1 LHGNNYMDDLYYIP
15 VLRKLLCVEDVT
27 VIWPREAV
35 CFASLPSDSLNLLR
49 FRWVYDVLTSR
60 NKVFLEKRMLS
71 SWRNALLCVYSVL
84 SQLNSLYKGCP
95 ESIQPFWISQEP
107 VAWPWC

>member
-1 LHGNNYMDDLYYIP
+1 MDDLYYIP

-71 SWRNALLCVYSVL
+71 S
-84 SQLNSLYKGCP
+84 
-95 ESIQPFWISQEP
+95 
-107 VAWPWC
+107 